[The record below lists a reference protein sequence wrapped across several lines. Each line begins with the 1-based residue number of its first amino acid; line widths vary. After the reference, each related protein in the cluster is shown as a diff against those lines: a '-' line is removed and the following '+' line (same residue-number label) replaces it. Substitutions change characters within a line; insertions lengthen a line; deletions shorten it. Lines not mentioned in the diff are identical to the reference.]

1 VANGSLVCEDLIVV
15 AAWGGL
21 VTEEVDVLVGDAP
34 GLLGLGLEVL
44 EAVGLIPPGGE
55 DVEGDLAA
63 NGEGQAEVGEA
74 LLEGGDKGLADL
86 GGLVVG
92 LEVVALLGGGV
103 TADGADVD
111 HAVAELDKGAA
122 LDRDVEVGDVVEA
135 EVGELLV
142 LVLADPA
149 DEAVGGKGLP
159 QLEGRQAVLG
169 EAEVEE
175 GRNGNA
181 GGLAELLFLLLQVG
195 AADEANGALLT
206 ELLEDVESL
215 DRGAQPSRSKR
226 AVDVEEADGV
236 LERTLLEGRVGGKR
250 HDCCRYGGEWYN
262 KAERRCAK
270 DVPLCD

>member
-1 VANGSLVCEDLIVV
+1 MEKLRASKVQYWPLLAYG
-15 AAWGGL
+15 WGRKSSR
-21 VTEEVDVLVGDAP
+21 
-34 GLLGLGLEVL
+34 
-44 EAVGLIPPGGE
+44 
-55 DVEGDLAA
+55 
-63 NGEGQAEVGEA
+63 QAEVGEA

-215 DRGAQPSRSKR
+215 DRGALQMCRTSVIVACHHFLCASLASMALRR
-226 AVDVEEADGV
+226 G
-236 LERTLLEGRVGGKR
+236 ERGQQ
-250 HDCCRYGGEWYN
+250 
-262 KAERRCAK
+262 
-270 DVPLCD
+270 